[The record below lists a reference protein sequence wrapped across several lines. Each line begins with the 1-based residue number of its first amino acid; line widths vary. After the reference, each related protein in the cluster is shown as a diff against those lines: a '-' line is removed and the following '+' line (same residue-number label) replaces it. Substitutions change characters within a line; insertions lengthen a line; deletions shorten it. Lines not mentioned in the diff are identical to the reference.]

1 MGKRRSQTKV
11 EESAVESGVE
21 VGEMNIEESVDNSF
35 VIDDAKND
43 DNINIGEINEEF
55 VDNNDIQDA
64 AITNDEEVGILV
76 EEVNDSEK
84 TKEIGADSEKSVV
97 SESVTEESEVV
108 VEEMSIEE
116 NIELK
121 TIVIPI
127 PETLFD
133 RFFAIFAKDGYFI
146 EKENGKVV
154 VKTAD
159 VDGVKK
165 IFQKCGFKLPE

>member
-1 MGKRRSQTKV
+1 MGKRRPQTKV

-35 VIDDAKND
+35 VIDDTKND

-55 VDNNDIQDA
+55 VDNNDTQDV

-76 EEVNDSEK
+76 EEVTDSEK
-84 TKEIGADSEKSVV
+84 TKEIDTDSEKSVV
-97 SESVTEESEVV
+97 PESAAESEVV

-133 RFFAIFAKDGYFI
+133 RFFVIFAKDGYFI
-146 EKENGKVV
+146 EKGNGKVV